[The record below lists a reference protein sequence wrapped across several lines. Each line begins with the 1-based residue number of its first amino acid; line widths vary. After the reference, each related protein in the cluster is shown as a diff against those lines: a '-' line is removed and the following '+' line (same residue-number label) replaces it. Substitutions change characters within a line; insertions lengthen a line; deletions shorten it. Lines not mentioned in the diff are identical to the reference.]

1 MVQIIKFAPDWVTFE
16 HEGKCYS
23 ISSDYEFGSKE
34 LSEIERAPFDEIKAK
49 YGLKLESDGSESN
62 SCSC

>member
-1 MVQIIKFAPDWVTFE
+1 MVQIIKFAPDWVAFE

-23 ISSDYEFGSKE
+23 ISSDCEFGPEE

-49 YGLKLESDGSESN
+49 YALTLENDGSESN